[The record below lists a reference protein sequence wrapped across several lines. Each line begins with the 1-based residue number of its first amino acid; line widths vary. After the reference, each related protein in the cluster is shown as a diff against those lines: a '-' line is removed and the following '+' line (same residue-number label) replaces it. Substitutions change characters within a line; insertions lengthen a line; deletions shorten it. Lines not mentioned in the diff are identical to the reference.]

1 MERKASE
8 LGMNKT
14 GIATSPVGGKKT
26 IEGAEKYSP
35 DVPGDAS
42 GIWKERQAY
51 ARESENLGSVPPPVT
66 MKGMAKTAVDMLKGG
81 RSTVF
86 IDKLGQRAGFE
97 RTGVRLYEAALSKLD
112 VFGTWEGGP
121 SREQLEKIRLDEL
134 SHFALVKRSIEKLG
148 GDPTALTPAAD
159 LQANMSEGVPRMLTD
174 PHVNLLQ
181 SLDGLLTAELVDNA
195 SWELLI
201 ELARELGHTAL
212 AEDFQRALDVEQE
225 HLALVRS
232 WIATGTMLE
241 ARVGEEAAGAPA

>member
-14 GIATSPVGGKKT
+14 GIQTSPVNSKKT

-35 DVPGDAS
+35 DTPGDAT
-42 GIWKERQAY
+42 GIWRERQEFS
-51 ARESENLGSVPPPVT
+51 RDTEGLGSVPPPAT
-66 MKGMAKTAVDMLKGG
+66 LKGMAKTAVDLLKGG

-97 RTGVRLYEAALSKLD
+97 RTGVRIYEAALSKLD

-134 SHFALVKRSIEKLG
+134 SHFALVKRTIEKLG

-159 LQANMSEGVPRMLTD
+159 LQANMSEGVPRMLVD
-174 PHVNLLQ
+174 PRVNLLQ
-181 SLDGLLTAELVDNA
+181 SLEGLLTAELVDNA

-201 ELARELGHTAL
+201 QLARELGHQEI
-212 AEDFQRALDVEQE
+212 AEDFQRALDAEQE

-232 WIATGTMLE
+232 WLVAGTMLE
-241 ARVGEEAAGAPA
+241 ARVGEEAAGAPV

>member
-1 MERKASE
+1 MERKASG
-8 LGMNKT
+8 LGMNRT
-14 GIATSPVGGKKT
+14 GIQTSPVNSKKA
-26 IEGAEKYSP
+26 IEGAEASQP
-35 DVPGDAS
+35 SSPGDAS
-42 GIWKERQAY
+42 AIWKARQAF
-51 ARESENLGSVPPPVT
+51 AREQEGLGSVPPPGT
-66 MKGMAKTAVDMLKGG
+66 LKGMAKTAVDMLKGG

-97 RTGVRLYEAALSKLD
+97 RTGVRLYESALSKLE
-112 VFGTWEGGP
+112 VYGTWDGGP

-159 LQANMSEGVPRMLTD
+159 LQANLSEGVPKVLAD
-174 PHVNLLQ
+174 PRVNLLQ

-201 ELARELGHTAL
+201 ELARELGHNEL

-225 HLALVRS
+225 HLVLVRG
-232 WIATGTMLE
+232 WIAAGVKLE
-241 ARVGEEAAGAPA
+241 ARLGQEAAGAPV

>member
-8 LGMNKT
+8 LGMNRT
-14 GIATSPVGGKKT
+14 GIQTSPVNSKKT
-26 IEGAEKYSP
+26 IEGAEKFPP
-35 DVPGDAS
+35 DIPGDAS
-42 GIWKERQAY
+42 SIARERQVY
-51 ARESENLGSVPPPVT
+51 AQQSENLGSVPPPGT
-66 MKGMAKTAVDMLKGG
+66 LKGMAKTAVDMLKGG

-112 VFGTWEGGP
+112 VFGTWKGGP

-159 LQANMSEGVPRMLTD
+159 LQANMSEGVPRMLAD
-174 PHVNLLQ
+174 PRVNLLQ

-201 ELARELGHTAL
+201 ELARELGHNEL

-232 WIATGTMLE
+232 WIAAGTMLE

>member
-1 MERKASE
+1 MERKASG
-8 LGMNKT
+8 LGMNRT
-14 GIATSPVGGKKT
+14 GIQTSPVNSKKA
-26 IEGAEKYSP
+26 IEGAEASQP
-35 DVPGDAS
+35 SSPGDAS
-42 GIWKERQAY
+42 AIWKARQAF
-51 ARESENLGSVPPPVT
+51 AREQEGLGSVPPLGT
-66 MKGMAKTAVDMLKGG
+66 LKGMAKTAVDMLKGG

-97 RTGVRLYEAALSKLD
+97 RTGVRLYESALSKLE
-112 VFGTWEGGP
+112 VYGTWDGGP

-159 LQANMSEGVPRMLTD
+159 LQASLSEGVPKVLAD
-174 PHVNLLQ
+174 PRVNLLQ

-201 ELARELGHTAL
+201 ELARELGHNEL

-232 WIATGTMLE
+232 WIAAGVKLE
-241 ARVGEEAAGAPA
+241 ARLGQEVAGAPV

>member
-1 MERKASE
+1 MERKASG

-14 GIATSPVGGKKT
+14 GIQTSPVHSKKA
-26 IEGAEKYSP
+26 IEGAEKAAPSS
-35 DVPGDAS
+35 PGDAS
-42 GIWKERQAY
+42 AIAKVRQEF
-51 ARESENLGSVPPPVT
+51 AREADGLGTVPPPAT
-66 MKGMAKTAVDMLKGG
+66 LKGMAKTAVGLLKGG

-134 SHFALVKRSIEKLG
+134 SHFALVKRTIEKLG
-148 GDPTALTPAAD
+148 GDPTVLTPAAD
-159 LQANMSEGVPRMLTD
+159 LQANLSEGVPKMLVD
-174 PHVNLLQ
+174 PRVNLLQ

-201 ELARELGHTAL
+201 QLARELGHQEI
-212 AEDFQRALDVEQE
+212 AEDFQRALDAEQE

-232 WIATGTMLE
+232 WLVAGTMLE
-241 ARVGEEAAGAPA
+241 AKVGEEAAGAPA